1 MVFMSILKNVC
12 TALSNGISAVADQ
25 LEAVN
30 YEANIDDANRIAKK
44 LNELPYETKMNFIS
58 RMQKCHSGKESY
70 INELRK
76 ESAKNKQDECMRAI
90 SIYRSWEESR
100 SINRLWQ
107 KKN

>member
-1 MVFMSILKNVC
+1 MGFMSILKNVC
-12 TALSNGISAVADQ
+12 TALSNGT
-25 LEAVN
+25 
-30 YEANIDDANRIAKK
+30 KK